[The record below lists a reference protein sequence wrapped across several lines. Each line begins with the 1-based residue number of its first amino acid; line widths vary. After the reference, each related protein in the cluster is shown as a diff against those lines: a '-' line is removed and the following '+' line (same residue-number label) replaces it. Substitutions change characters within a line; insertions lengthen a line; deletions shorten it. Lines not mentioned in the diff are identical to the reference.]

1 MFKGLE
7 DEADEDLEISQ
18 MVEEYTNQGG
28 TILGELIRTVGNL
41 TWVLQK
47 MPHIAFVSFS
57 RLRVASMGGKTK
69 IPLTILKYNARLC
82 IFKSSNEPLHFSQ
95 YCNLAYNP
103 G

>member
-41 TWVLQK
+41 IWVLQK
-47 MPHIAFVSFS
+47 NAAHSF
-57 RLRVASMGGKTK
+57 G
-69 IPLTILKYNARLC
+69 
-82 IFKSSNEPLHFSQ
+82 FFQSSSFE
-95 YCNLAYNP
+95 
-103 G
+103 